1 MNLAKQKV
9 SVVKTP
15 YCKFCKVIRI
25 SADCAPSRAEFL
37 SVELK
42 KKHARKNK
50 YLGISEFSVVCQE
63 IPGTVFSKVKCN
75 IAGMVG
81 LSISAKKDVSLHM

>member
-1 MNLAKQKV
+1 MLSRLHTASFVRLSAYQQTVLHPELN
-9 SVVKTP
+9 
-15 YCKFCKVIRI
+15 FCRI
-25 SADCAPSRAEFL
+25 K
-37 SVELK
+37 K